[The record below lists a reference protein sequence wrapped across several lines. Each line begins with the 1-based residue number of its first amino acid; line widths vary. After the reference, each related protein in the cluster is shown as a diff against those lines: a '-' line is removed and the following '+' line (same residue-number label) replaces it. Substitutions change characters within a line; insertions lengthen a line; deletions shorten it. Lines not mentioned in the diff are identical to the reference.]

1 MTATRGSQQT
11 VFRYIAQHLR
21 HNWPTYDSTPLY
33 DRSSLSAVEEDIQTV
48 ASVWFKHNAHD
59 SVTDFVCRLPLAYFE
74 FEPHDR
80 YTESTSYEMDTLFR
94 VFVLKELHEWDHE
107 TVLVEFLD
115 VIPDFTS
122 NSDLIAFRLSR
133 RSGAVGTSAS
143 QLNCVRQS
151 RQPPGQSS

>member
-1 MTATRGSQQT
+1 VTATRGSQQT
-11 VFRYIAQHLR
+11 VFRYIAQHL
-21 HNWPTYDSTPLY
+21 HHDWPTYDSTPLY

-80 YTESTSYEMDTLFR
+80 YTESTSYEMDTL
-94 VFVLKELHEWDHE
+94 
-107 TVLVEFLD
+107 
-115 VIPDFTS
+115 PDFAS
-122 NSDLIAFRLSR
+122 NSDLRAFRLSR

-143 QLNCVRQS
+143 QLSCVRQS
-151 RQPPGQSS
+151 RQPPGQS